1 MSVELWAPPN
11 VTPGS
16 VRAKVDEWRRKN
28 PTKPPY
34 ERFLQDY
41 ISSQWPVLWHLKRK
55 FILDLN
61 CTEPIEE
68 SSDNEMEVCAI
79 CRCSLSGGTE
89 VLSCLHSFHT
99 MCIHRWLQR
108 ASTCPMCRAEI

>member
-11 VTPGS
+11 LSRGC
-16 VRAKVDEWRRKN
+16 VRAKVEEWRRKN
-28 PTKPPY
+28 PNTPPY

-61 CTEPIEE
+61 SDDSSGE
-68 SSDNEMEVCAI
+68 SEDPSEDMCSI
-79 CRCSLSGGTE
+79 CRCVLGLGTE
-89 VLSCLHSFHT
+89 SMTCGHRFHT
-99 MCIHRWLQR
+99 MCIHRWMQR
-108 ASTCPMCRAEI
+108 ADTCPVCRASL